1 MRRVMVYDSMSRETR
16 LFQPRFPPRVGMFV
30 CGLTPYDEAHLGH
43 GRFAIIFDV
52 VARALRQ
59 WGYRVFY
66 VQNVTNLDDK
76 VIRAASD
83 LGVDPL
89 ELSARHFRS
98 WRELMRRLEVT
109 TVDYYPF
116 ATDYVPEIIDQVA
129 ALEREGY
136 AYRTDDGSVY
146 YEVARFPRYGQLSG
160 QKVEALRPGARLE
173 VDRRKRSPEDFVL
186 WKAATPG
193 EPSWESPWGP
203 GRPGWHIEDTAITG
217 RLLGEQ
223 YDLHGGGLDLI
234 FPHHEA
240 EIAQAEGA
248 SGKSPLV
255 QYWMHNGLLM
265 MSGEKMSKSLGN
277 VASLESA
284 LDRFGAMPVRLY
296 YLNAHYR
303 SPLDFTPEESLP
315 AAREAYDRLSAPY
328 RRLAEALAHPDAH
341 GRDLPEE
348 LATQSDRVIHD
359 MDEAMAEDFHT
370 RETVALL
377 FGWGRVIFEQERE
390 LSTFSEGAL
399 AALAAP
405 FEWARTVLGLFSD
418 VTERASFEELDRTVR
433 VAIDARARA
442 RARGDYAEADRIRD
456 ELARAGIHLED
467 GPAGTRFERVAHRG
481 TDE

>member
-116 ATDYVPEIIDQVA
+116 ATDYVPEIIGQVA

-173 VDRRKRSPEDFVL
+173 VDR
-186 WKAATPG
+186 G
-193 EPSWESPWGP
+193 
-203 GRPGWHIEDTAITG
+203 
-217 RLLGEQ
+217 
-223 YDLHGGGLDLI
+223 
-234 FPHHEA
+234 
-240 EIAQAEGA
+240 
-248 SGKSPLV
+248 
-255 QYWMHNGLLM
+255 
-265 MSGEKMSKSLGN
+265 
-277 VASLESA
+277 
-284 LDRFGAMPVRLY
+284 
-296 YLNAHYR
+296 
-303 SPLDFTPEESLP
+303 
-315 AAREAYDRLSAPY
+315 
-328 RRLAEALAHPDAH
+328 
-341 GRDLPEE
+341 
-348 LATQSDRVIHD
+348 
-359 MDEAMAEDFHT
+359 
-370 RETVALL
+370 
-377 FGWGRVIFEQERE
+377 
-390 LSTFSEGAL
+390 
-399 AALAAP
+399 
-405 FEWARTVLGLFSD
+405 
-418 VTERASFEELDRTVR
+418 
-433 VAIDARARA
+433 
-442 RARGDYAEADRIRD
+442 
-456 ELARAGIHLED
+456 
-467 GPAGTRFERVAHRG
+467 
-481 TDE
+481 